1 MAQSTVSVI
10 DAGKSTAAATLVAA
24 TRQQRPGAQVRAI
37 GDYLVEP
44 GCEML
49 GVEHLPLLPLGV
61 ARSVL
66 TNQASD
72 KLCAHRTLAF
82 TPDMCDAALRTV
94 HAANATSSNA
104 AFHQF
109 VTPAT
114 VKRRSGK
121 GG

>member
-1 MAQSTVSVI
+1 
-10 DAGKSTAAATLVAA
+10 
-24 TRQQRPGAQVRAI
+24 
-37 GDYLVEP
+37 LVEP
-44 GCEML
+44 GREMQ